1 MPVVEPADI
10 QEAKDNV
17 QVSIENFIALGSL
30 LYSVVQSDE
39 LQGCKDNSSDWR
51 GMG

>member
-1 MPVVEPADI
+1 MPVVEPAAI

-39 LQGCKDNSSDWR
+39 LQGCKDNSIDWR